1 MASLCSAAS
10 ITKGFRVY
18 SNIGVEECMEK
29 CVRSIE
35 LSSSGIDGYLPMLL
49 LSLGLLKYI
58 FMILYMMYFL

>member
-29 CVRSIE
+29 CGRSIE
-35 LSSSGIDGYLPMLL
+35 LSSSGIDGLPMLF

>member
-18 SNIGVEECMEK
+18 SNIGGEECMEK

-35 LSSSGIDGYLPMLL
+35 LSSSGIDGLPMF

-58 FMILYMMYFL
+58 FMIL